1 MSDNYQGGQ
10 YPLQPQS
17 NGLGVASLVLGIL
30 SIVFG
35 LIPVIGLIS
44 WILAPVGLV
53 LGLVALGKPFGRGVT
68 ISGLVTSGIGLAIC
82 ILWLV
87 GLGALM
93 STSGYVS
100 Y

>member
-10 YPLQPQS
+10 YPLQPQG

-53 LGLVALGKPFGRGVT
+53 LGLVALGKPTGRNMT
-68 ISGLVTSGIGLAIC
+68 IGGLVTSGIGLMIC
-82 ILWLV
+82 ILWVV

-93 STSGYVS
+93 TTSATVGY
-100 Y
+100 

>member
-1 MSDNYQGGQ
+1 MSDDYQGNQ

-44 WILAPVGLV
+44 WLLAPIGLV
-53 LGLVALGKPFGRGVT
+53 LGFVALGKPTGRSVT

-82 ILWLV
+82 ILWVV

-93 STSGYVS
+93 GTTVAVGA
-100 Y
+100 

>member
-1 MSDNYQGGQ
+1 MSDDYKGGP
-10 YPLQPQS
+10 YPLQPQT

-53 LGLVALGKPFGRGVT
+53 LGFIALGKPIGRGMT
-68 ISGLVTSGIGLAIC
+68 IGGLVTSGIGLLIC
-82 ILWLV
+82 ILWVV
-87 GLGALM
+87 GLGAAI
-93 STSGYVS
+93 STSSSINY
-100 Y
+100 

>member
-10 YPLQPQS
+10 YPLQPQG

-35 LIPVIGLIS
+35 IVPVIGLIS

-53 LGLVALGKPFGRGVT
+53 LGFVALGKPAGRGVT
-68 ISGLVTSGIGLAIC
+68 IGGLVTSGIGLAIC
-82 ILWLV
+82 ILWVV

-93 STSGYVS
+93 TTSSYVS
-100 Y
+100 S

>member
-1 MSDNYQGGQ
+1 MGDDHQGGQ
-10 YPLQPQS
+10 YPLQPQG

-44 WILAPVGLV
+44 WILAPIGLV
-53 LGLVALGKPFGRGVT
+53 LGLVALGKPTGRGVT
-68 ISGLVTSGIGLAIC
+68 IGGMVTSGIGLAIC
-82 ILWLV
+82 ILWVV

>member
-1 MSDNYQGGQ
+1 MSENHPGGQ
-10 YPLQPQS
+10 YPLQSQS

-35 LIPVIGLIS
+35 VVPVIGLIS

-53 LGLVALGKPFGRGVT
+53 LGFVALGKPVGRGVT
-68 ISGLVTSGIGLAIC
+68 IGGLATSGIGLAIC
-82 ILWLV
+82 ILWVV

>member
-1 MSDNYQGGQ
+1 MSENYQGDQ
-10 YPLQPQS
+10 YPLQPQG

-35 LIPVIGLIS
+35 IIPVVGLIS

-53 LGLVALGKPFGRGVT
+53 LGFIALGKPVGRGVT
-68 ISGLVTSGIGLAIC
+68 IGGLVTSGIGLAIC
-82 ILWLV
+82 ILWVV

-93 STSGYVS
+93 STSSYVS